1 MAEERVT
8 ARQRAILMT
17 VVERYIAT
25 GEPVGSGTIAA
36 SVGAANVSSATV
48 RNEMVALAEAGL
60 LEQPHTSAG
69 RVPTARAFR
78 MFVDGLE
85 QNELAGASAR
95 GALQHSLQ
103 QQTRDEIDARFVD
116 VAGTQAVLERTSH
129 VLATL
134 SSGVGVAIAAMPGG
148 DQLEHVHFSRLA
160 PKRVLAVVVT
170 RGGMVRDR
178 VLALDADL
186 TLGELETAA
195 NFLNENFRGWEI
207 ERVRAELRLRV
218 ERERNE
224 VHRLMNAVE
233 QLWTKAVPESSGGG
247 QTVYVEGVANLVG
260 ARPMVGVDDR
270 ERLREMLGALEAKQ
284 RLVALLNAYIDSRQ
298 ESVRVV
304 FDLEEQAPEM
314 AGLVLIAAP
323 ARFGGESMGTVGV
336 IGPTRMQYQR
346 TMHAVGYIAQVLQRQ
361 GLGTRG

>member
-36 SVGAANVSSATV
+36 SIGAANVSSATV

-69 RVPTARAFR
+69 RIPTARAFR
-78 MFVDGLE
+78 MFVDGLGAASGRE
-85 QNELAGASAR
+85 QVGL
-95 GALQHSLQ
+95 ALQQ
-103 QQTRDEIDARFVD
+103 KAREEIDARFSD

-160 PKRVLAVVVT
+160 AKRVLAVVVT

-186 TLGELETAA
+186 SLSELETAA
-195 NFLNENFRGWEI
+195 KFLNENFRGWEI

-218 ERERNE
+218 ERERSE
-224 VHRLMNAVE
+224 VHQLMNAVE
-233 QLWTKAVPESSGGG
+233 QLWVKAVPEAAAAG
-247 QTVYVEGVANLVG
+247 QTVYVEGVANLVA
-260 ARPMVGVDDR
+260 ARPMGGADDR

-284 RLVALLNAYIDSRQ
+284 RLVELLNAYIDARQ

-323 ARFGGESMGTVGV
+323 ARFGGETLGTVGV

-346 TMHAVGYIAQVLQRQ
+346 TMHAVGYIAQVLGRQ
-361 GLGTRG
+361 GSGIRD